1 LEMDALAISFESAHE
16 LLHRPALGRT
26 DRIDIPWKEEFL
38 DKPLFPLTYPQFYEL
53 WMRCLLVIGCR
64 KTIRP
69 YALRVG
75 AGARMDGMLPPDTDR
90 RQMSDCQLTPIAD
103 SLSSAL
109 RNYVMNH
116 SGAIF
121 ETDYQTGVV
130 RPNLAA
136 LAFGPKAVR
145 RDETLFNDLRNMTLT
160 RDEGAPISVSKE
172 KIAEFQGRKDIARFR
187 AEIQAATDQGEKN
200 RLHRQIKS
208 TIETCKKLQLDAD
221 RQAYF
226 EEADR
231 LRLRG
236 LEPEPTLGAGGPGIA
251 APVAA
256 LLSRLRLQDESE
268 PLTIDTSISELY
280 IEAQRLHLSSIAL
293 SLPRQVPEQVAAS
306 KPQRAPQAPETAAAS
321 KPHRDSCCFVCSKGY
336 VNRSCLTRHFRNKHL
351 ADGTF
356 DKPFACR
363 ECKRAGA
370 TEVVVH
376 GPAQWCNHLEHTHG
390 LIHTPSVNPGASPR
404 DRPSNPPLICLLCET
419 PMASASTLLDH
430 MNRTEI
436 PRYRKGLSVACG
448 ACAREGQVDVKPM
461 SIWEWL
467 THARAVHKWSLPHA
481 EPCLLC
487 GHLCTPGPGFRKHFT
502 AQHSHGLG
510 KPLECAACV
519 ASAMPAGGMQEIHG
533 FEELLRHAMDKHSG
547 PAVAGEKRKRDGN
560 MDSECTAP
568 AAKRKEGGNDDECTA
583 PAAKRK
589 RLATRKRAAKQN
601 VTYKKERSS
610 FIVYDTDSDLC
621 HDVIICASTVDEQ
634 QKCYLEENH
643 TGPSVILN
651 PDFLRHVD
659 PALLAP

>member
-1 LEMDALAISFESAHE
+1 MEMDALAISFKSAHE
-16 LLHRPALGRT
+16 LLHRPALGKT

-53 WMRCLLVIGCR
+53 WTRCLLVIGCR

-75 AGARMDGMLPPDTDR
+75 AGARMDGMLLPDTDR

-145 RDETLFNDLRNMTLT
+145 RDEPLFNDLRNMTLT

-172 KIAEFQGRKDIARFR
+172 KIAEFLGRKDIARFR
-187 AEIQAATDQGEKN
+187 AEIQASTDPGEKN
-200 RLHRQIKS
+200 RLHRQIRS
-208 TIETCKKLQLDAD
+208 TIETCKKLQLDTD

-236 LEPEPTLGAGGPGIA
+236 LEPEPTPGAGGPGMA

-256 LLSRLRLQDESE
+256 LLSRLRLQDEGE
-268 PLTIDTSISELY
+268 PLTIDTSTSERY
-280 IEAQRLHLSSIAL
+280 IEAQRLHLSSIAP
-293 SLPRQVPEQVAAS
+293 SLPRQVAEQVAAS
-306 KPQRAPQAPETAAAS
+306 KPQR
-321 KPHRDSCCFVCSKGY
+321 DSCCFICSKGY
-336 VNRSCLTRHFRNKHL
+336 INRSCLTRHFRDKHL
-351 ADGTF
+351 VYGTF

-363 ECKRAGA
+363 ECKRAGP
-370 TEVVVH
+370 TEVVIH

-404 DRPSNPPLICLLCET
+404 DCPSNSPLICLLCET

-430 MNRTEI
+430 MNGTEI
-436 PRYRKGLSVACG
+436 PRYRKGLFVACG

-467 THARAVHKWSLPHA
+467 THARAVHKWSLPRMEH
-481 EPCLLC
+481 
-487 GHLCTPGPGFRKHFT
+487 
-502 AQHSHGLG
+502 
-510 KPLECAACV
+510 
-519 ASAMPAGGMQEIHG
+519 
-533 FEELLRHAMDKHSG
+533 
-547 PAVAGEKRKRDGN
+547 
-560 MDSECTAP
+560 
-568 AAKRKEGGNDDECTA
+568 
-583 PAAKRK
+583 
-589 RLATRKRAAKQN
+589 
-601 VTYKKERSS
+601 
-610 FIVYDTDSDLC
+610 
-621 HDVIICASTVDEQ
+621 
-634 QKCYLEENH
+634 
-643 TGPSVILN
+643 
-651 PDFLRHVD
+651 
-659 PALLAP
+659 